1 MNVVNKLAIEIIND
15 YINYLEFIFEREKYE
30 YTLEQKSYSMW
41 IANETIKVVR
51 FNPNTPPLMTIERF
65 RNKIEEYSHMN
76 KKSDFIFS
84 TALETI
90 DNIIDVLISS

>member
-1 MNVVNKLAIEIIND
+1 
-15 YINYLEFIFEREKYE
+15 
-30 YTLEQKSYSMW
+30 MW